1 MDNLISEL
9 KHISNSKKL
18 TFPEKFYFSTDRKTI
33 MGEIPFKEILFL
45 DYRDTEAGSNPREYI
60 GLKKTNKVI
69 LQSILAHDELFRF
82 LHSGIIVSLTDTDIS
97 EEKQTITYSDCCL
110 TNGNQTRFLILIVT
124 LLKLFS
130 STQKQSNI
138 DSKKYNMFIKS
149 TFGDSTKIL
158 AILHRVNFSKISQ
171 VVAFLKDNTKYFNK
185 FRDMELNS
193 FLNLKVRIQV
203 NPINFIISDLE
214 EKLDEYS
221 VGTMIA
227 EANNDTQ
234 NVKTDD
240 IFGNKNKQDLETYLF
255 NIFNKINKD
264 KVKIEYRFGEV
275 SDGADK
281 VHILTLLRPIISTG
295 ILTKEKKIFEYT
307 NQRGPI
313 YKTFEKLLR
322 DKGKAGKTIKV
333 ISQLIPSLYTIRKT
347 YVAPELDLQ
356 KKNFQRE
363 YIGKATAGE
372 LTETIVAKQISSVKD
387 EEEIEKIIKPHINYN
402 IEHIF
407 PVLIYR
413 VRKLFNKSDTS
424 EKIDFVVPEDK
435 LPDFFRALIEAIY
448 KKYIQTKLGGLRSSL
463 TTFARS
469 KEFYEAGGE
478 TYIALKNAY
487 HLKESDFIEKN
498 KYLIE

>member
-1 MDNLISEL
+1 
-9 KHISNSKKL
+9 
-18 TFPEKFYFSTDRKTI
+18 
-33 MGEIPFKEILFL
+33 
-45 DYRDTEAGSNPREYI
+45 
-60 GLKKTNKVI
+60 
-69 LQSILAHDELFRF
+69 
-82 LHSGIIVSLTDTDIS
+82 
-97 EEKQTITYSDCCL
+97 
-110 TNGNQTRFLILIVT
+110 
-124 LLKLFS
+124 
-130 STQKQSNI
+130 
-138 DSKKYNMFIKS
+138 
-149 TFGDSTKIL
+149 
-158 AILHRVNFSKISQ
+158 
-171 VVAFLKDNTKYFNK
+171 
-185 FRDMELNS
+185 MELNS

-307 NQRGPI
+307 NQRGTI

-387 EEEIEKIIKPHINYN
+387 EKEIEK
-402 IEHIF
+402 
-407 PVLIYR
+407 
-413 VRKLFNKSDTS
+413 
-424 EKIDFVVPEDK
+424 
-435 LPDFFRALIEAIY
+435 
-448 KKYIQTKLGGLRSSL
+448 
-463 TTFARS
+463 
-469 KEFYEAGGE
+469 
-478 TYIALKNAY
+478 
-487 HLKESDFIEKN
+487 
-498 KYLIE
+498 

>member
-130 STQKQSNI
+130 SAQKQSNI

-171 VVAFLKDNTKYFNK
+171 VIAFLKDNTKYFNK

-387 EEEIEKIIKPHINYN
+387 EKEIEKIIKPHINYN

>member
-130 STQKQSNI
+130 SKQKQSNI
-138 DSKKYNMFIKS
+138 DRTKYNMFIKS

-158 AILHRVNFSKISQ
+158 AILQRVNFSKISQ
-171 VVAFLKDNTKYFNK
+171 IVAFLKDNTKYFNK

-322 DKGKAGKTIKV
+322 DKEKADKTIKV

-372 LTETIVAKQISSVKD
+372 LSETIVAKQISSVKD
-387 EEEIEKIIKPHINYN
+387 EKEIEKIIKPHINYN

-413 VRKLFNKSDTS
+413 VRKLFNKSSTP
-424 EKIDFVVPEDK
+424 EKIDFIVPEDK

-448 KKYIQTKLGGLRSSL
+448 KKYIETKLGGLRSSL